1 MIKIND
7 KPYEVKHFPDGTQRL
22 MDFEINDYVVSYM
35 DGFNI
40 TWLYEDD
47 SEMITLF
54 YLVKHIRS
62 YVARDV
68 NYIELILPYVPN
80 SRMDRVKSDKE
91 VFTLKYFCDFI
102 NSLNFNWVNVYDTHS
117 YVTNALLNNVVNL
130 GVERVIHKLKIKYDL
145 IYFPDDGAMKR
156 YKNYVHDCNIIYG
169 KKDRD
174 WDTGQIKGIKIFNE
188 KEELCTKDDIRDKK
202 ILMIDDIISY
212 GGTMYHSAKKLK
224 ELGVNKI
231 DIYASHLENS
241 FFDDEKGTLNK
252 IVKSGRNIGT
262 IIDTIYTTNSIYNEK
277 YNIENFNIKLIEKF

>member
-1 MIKIND
+1 MIKINY
-7 KPYEVKHFPDGTQRL
+7 KPFDVKHFPDGTQRL
-22 MDFEINDYVVSYM
+22 MDFDINDYVNPYV
-35 DGFNI
+35 DGFEI
-40 TWLYEDD
+40 TWLYEND

-54 YLVKHIRS
+54 YIVNHIRS
-62 YVARDV
+62 HVGRDA

-80 SRMDRVKSDKE
+80 SRMDRVKSNKE
-91 VFTLKYFCDFI
+91 VFTLKYFCNFI

-117 YVTNALLNNVVNL
+117 YVTDALLNNVVNL
-130 GVERVIHKLKIKYDL
+130 DVERVIHKLKTKYDL

-188 KEELCTKDDIRDKK
+188 KEELCTEKDIRGKN

-212 GGTMYHSAKKLK
+212 GGTMYHSANKLK
-224 ELGVNKI
+224 ELGANKI

-241 FFDDEKGTLNK
+241 FFDKEKGTLNK
-252 IVKSGRNIGT
+252 IVKFGTNIDS
-262 IIDTIYTTNSIYNEK
+262 IVNTIYTTNSIYNEK
-277 YNIENFNIKLIEKF
+277 YNTDNFNIKLIEKF